1 MSGSAVR
8 QGGVYIE
15 IGADPR
21 KFFAAVGKVN
31 ARIGQ
36 MGRQL
41 ASAGAGIGGIGLGMV
56 APFAASVAAGTK
68 FQDTLLNIRASTGA
82 TAASIEEVRSASI
95 QMSQALGIGPTE
107 AAQGMLELLKAG
119 MGLPEV
125 LAGAGK
131 AALEFAKVGGID
143 VPTAA
148 VVMNDAMNVFK
159 VSADEAAN
167 TISAAADSSS
177 TSIASMAES
186 FAMSSA
192 VAALANQSIGDLSAA
207 LAILANNGVKGSD
220 AGTSVKTM
228 LLRLMAPAD
237 EAVGALTSIGLS
249 INSFRDANGKM
260 LPMVDIIRT
269 LNGALGNMDKAARDD
284 IFRRIFGSDAIR
296 AAAILTETGVEGF
309 GKMTD
314 AMKNALPVGDKFKIL
329 MSGMAGAG
337 IALLGA
343 LERLSIAVSD
353 AIGPAI
359 AKTVPIL
366 RGFIDGITNFVT
378 KNPKAVELIYNIA
391 AGAIAAGAAMVVA
404 GTAISVASSAVGTLL
419 AVTGAVIAPIG
430 MMGGAIALAGGAF
443 ASVIPG
449 LVVGAQAAGVAMI
462 SFGTATIGAMTAAGA
477 ATIGAM
483 SAAGS
488 AVAGFAAS
496 AFAPLLRFGGALR
509 GVFMSQFAI
518 ARFVGKSMT
527 GAFTTAFSKML
538 MSVGPLR
545 AAFTQLS
552 SLALAIGSDVVRA
565 VAPIGAAIAPV
576 ASGFVDAIR
585 SMGAWAAATAAAAGQ
600 YIARMAAVVAATV
613 ASAARVAA
621 AWATDLVAPVI
632 TGVSNV
638 IAQIGRYIASMALA
652 TGATIANVARM
663 GAAWVASLAP
673 ATAAWAASAAG
684 SIGRYIASTV
694 AAAAATVAN
703 AARIAVAWVASG
715 LPGLGA
721 FVAGS
726 VAALGT
732 YLGAAAAAVAGSVAS
747 ATAIAAAWLAPAAP
761 ILAIVGAIGLAG
773 AAAYSFGGTI
783 RNALSGIGDLAGQAG
798 AMIGEAFNAVV
809 ADATIVFGDLWKT
822 ATTTF
827 TGISEAIT
835 NGDLSGAMD
844 ILWAGLQAG
853 WLRGVEALMSY
864 VDPWIAAFQNTF
876 TYLGTEI
883 AVTWDTLW
891 TNIAAS
897 FNTFG
902 AYLQGAFDNI
912 INPILAS
919 WDVLEAGIRKAWIR
933 ISGIFKNAE
942 DKQAALDSVDAEM
955 KGRADQRGK
964 ERPGVNGR
972 VAQAE
977 NENAQAAKDSEART
991 RAMREGADA
1000 TAQGRLDANDQRKAD
1015 RRAET
1020 VAAEGRLAGMAQSQ
1034 TETRQG
1040 RSTADTLINQLDSA
1054 SSMDELRTIAAMIHD
1069 MNARGLLTNEQMTN
1083 YQNKVDASA
1092 ERIQEAESG
1101 KPTDAAKE
1109 AAGRGAADAS
1119 QSKTEMAGTFSASA
1133 ALGMGFGTTL
1143 QERIAKAAEQ
1153 TAVSTS
1159 QMAADGGG
1167 RFS

>member
-1 MSGSAVR
+1 MSSSAVR

-41 ASAGAGIGGIGLGMV
+41 ASAGSGLGGVGLGMV

-82 TAASIEEVRSASI
+82 TAQSIATVRDSSM

-107 AAQGMLELLKAG
+107 AAQGMLELMKAG
-119 MGLPEV
+119 MELPDV

-131 AALEFAKVGGID
+131 AALQFAKVGGID

-148 VVMNDAMNVFK
+148 VVMNDAMNVFG
-159 VSADEAAN
+159 VSAEEAAN

-177 TSIASMAES
+177 TSIASMSES

-192 VAALANQSIGDLSAA
+192 VAALAGQNIVDLSAS

-237 EAVGALTSIGLS
+237 EAIGAMTQLGLTVD
-249 INSFRDANGKM
+249 SFRGADGKM
-260 LPMVDIIRT
+260 LPMVEIIRT
-269 LNGALGNMDKAARDD
+269 LNGALGNMDRTARDD
-284 IFRRIFGSDAIR
+284 IFRRMFGSDAIR
-296 AAAILTETGVEGF
+296 AAAILTETGVDGF
-309 GKMTD
+309 GAMTKKM
-314 AMKNALPVGDKFKIL
+314 MEALPVSEKFKIL
-329 MSGMAGAG
+329 MSGMAGAA

-378 KNPKAVELIYNIA
+378 KNPKAVELVYNIA
-391 AGAIAAGAAMVVA
+391 AGAIAAGAAMAVA
-404 GTAISVASSAVGTLL
+404 GSAISVASSAVGTLL

-430 MMGGAIALAGGAF
+430 MLGTSIAAAGGAF
-443 ASVIPG
+443 SSVIPG
-449 LVVGAQAAGVAMI
+449 LIAGSQAAGVAMI
-462 SFGTATIGAMTAAGA
+462 SFGTSAVSSMTAAGA
-477 ATIGAM
+477 VTIRAM

-496 AFAPLLRFGGALR
+496 AFTPLIRFGGALQ

-576 ASGFVDAIR
+576 ASGFYDAIR
-585 SMGAWAAATAAAAGQ
+585 AVGGWAAATAAATGQ
-600 YIARMAAVVAATV
+600 YIARVGAAVAATV
-613 ASAARVAA
+613 VAKAQLVA
-621 AWATDLVAPVI
+621 AWAAELIAPVI
-632 TGVSNV
+632 AWATATATQV
-638 IAQIGRYIASMALA
+638 GRYIASLAAA
-652 TGATIANVARM
+652 TGATIVSGARM
-663 GAAWVASLAP
+663 AGVWLASLAP

-684 SIGRYIASTV
+684 SIGRYIASTI

-773 AAAYSFGGTI
+773 AAAYAFSGTI
-783 RNALSGIGDLAGQAG
+783 RNALSGIGELAGQAG
-798 AMIGEAFNAVV
+798 AMIGETFSAIV
-809 ADATIVFGDLWKT
+809 ADAMIVFGDLWKT
-822 ATTTF
+822 ATITF

-844 ILWAGLQAG
+844 VLWAGLQAG
-853 WLRGVEALMSY
+853 WLRGVEALMGY

-883 AVTWDTLW
+883 AATWDTLW
-891 TNIAAS
+891 TSIAGT

-919 WDVLEAGIRKAWIR
+919 WDVLEAGVRKAWIR

-942 DKQAALDSVDAEM
+942 EKKAALDGVDAEM
-955 KGRADQRGK
+955 AGRAEQRAK
-964 ERPGVNGR
+964 DRPGISGR

-977 NENAQAAKDSEART
+977 KENAQASKDSEERT
-991 RAMREGADA
+991 RAMRENADA
-1000 TAQGRLDANDQRKAD
+1000 TAQSRLDENEQRKAD

-1020 VAAEGRLAGMAQSQ
+1020 VAAESRVAGLSQSQ

-1040 RSTADTLINQLDSA
+1040 RKTGDTLIDQLDSA

-1069 MNARGLLTNEQMTN
+1069 LNARGLLTAEQKTQ
-1083 YQNKVDASA
+1083 YDDKIDAA
-1092 ERIQEAESG
+1092 TERVQQSESG
-1101 KPTDAAKE
+1101 KPTDAAKD
-1109 AAGRGAADAS
+1109 AADRGAADAA
-1119 QSKTEMAGTFSASA
+1119 QSKTEVAGTFSASA
-1133 ALGMGFGTTL
+1133 AIGMGFGTSL
-1143 QERIAKAAEQ
+1143 QERIAKASEQ
-1153 TAVSTS
+1153 TAASTS
-1159 QMAADGGG
+1159 QMAAEGGG

>member
-1 MSGSAVR
+1 MSSSAVR

-21 KFFAAVGKVN
+21 KFFAAVSKVN

-41 ASAGAGIGGIGLGMV
+41 ASAGAGLGGIGLGMV
-56 APFAASVAAGTK
+56 VPFAASVAAGAK
-68 FQDTLLNIRASTGA
+68 FESTLLNIRASTGA
-82 TAASIEEVRSASI
+82 TAASIEEVRAASM

-107 AAQGMLELLKAG
+107 AAQGMLELMKAG
-119 MGLPEV
+119 MSLPDV

-131 AALEFAKVGGID
+131 AALQFAKVGGID

-186 FAMSSA
+186 FSMSSA
-192 VAALANQSIGDLSAA
+192 VAALANQSIGDLSAT

-237 EAVGALTSIGLS
+237 EAVGALTQLGLS
-249 INSFRDANGKM
+249 VNSFRGADGKM
-260 LPMVDIIRT
+260 MPMVDIIRT
-269 LNGALGNMDKAARDD
+269 LNGALGGMDKAARDD

-378 KNPKAVELIYNIA
+378 KNPKAVELIYKIA

-404 GTAISVASSAVGTLL
+404 GGAISLASSAVGMLL
-419 AVTGAVIAPIG
+419 AVTAAVIAPIG
-430 MMGGAIALAGGAF
+430 MLGGAITFAGGAF
-443 ASVIPG
+443 AAVIPG
-449 LVVGAQAAGVAMI
+449 MIMGAQAAGVAMI
-462 SFGTATIGAMTAAGA
+462 SFGTSAVSAMTAAGA
-477 ATIGAM
+477 VTISAM

-488 AVAGFAAS
+488 AVVGFAAS
-496 AFAPLLRFGGALR
+496 AFAPLLRFGGALQ

-518 ARFVGKSMT
+518 ARFVGRSMT
-527 GAFTTAFSKML
+527 GAFTMAFSKML
-538 MSVGPLR
+538 MSMAPLR
-545 AAFTQLS
+545 VAFTQLS
-552 SLALAIGSDVVRA
+552 SLAIAIGSDVMRA
-565 VAPIGAAIAPV
+565 VAPLGAAIAPI
-576 ASGFVDAIR
+576 ATGFVDAIR
-585 SMGAWAAATAAAAGQ
+585 AMGAWAAATAAAAGQ
-600 YIARMAAVVAATV
+600 YIARMAAVAAATI

-621 AWATDLVAPVI
+621 AWATQLVAPVV
-632 TGVSNV
+632 TGVSSV

-652 TGATIANVARM
+652 AGATVANVARM
-663 GAAWVASLAP
+663 GAAWLATLAP

-703 AARIAVAWVASG
+703 AARIGVAWVASG

-747 ATAIAAAWLAPAAP
+747 AIAISAAWLAPAAP
-761 ILAIVGAIGLAG
+761 ILAIAGAIGLAG
-773 AAAYSFGGTI
+773 AAAYSFGGAI

-798 AMIGEAFNAVV
+798 AVIGETFNAVV
-809 ADATIVFGDLWKT
+809 ADASIVFADLGKT
-822 ATTTF
+822 ASTTF
-827 TGISEAIT
+827 TGISDAIT

-844 ILWAGLQAG
+844 ILWAGLHAG
-853 WLRGVEALMSY
+853 WLRGVEALMGY
-864 VDPWIAAFQNTF
+864 IDPWVSFFQNTF

-883 AVTWDTLW
+883 AATWDTLW
-891 TNIAAS
+891 TSLAGA

-933 ISGIFKNAE
+933 ISGIFQDGE
-942 DKQAALDSVDAEM
+942 EKQRELDGVDNEM

-964 ERPGVNGR
+964 DRPGINSR
-972 VAQAE
+972 VAKAE
-977 NENAQAAKDSEART
+977 GENAQASKDSDART
-991 RAMREGADA
+991 TAMREDADA
-1000 TAQGRLDANDQRKAD
+1000 TAQGRLDTNEQRRKD
-1015 RRAET
+1015 RRAAT
-1020 VAAEGRLAGMAQSQ
+1020 VAAEGRVEGLTQAQTQ
-1034 TETRQG
+1034 TRQG
-1040 RSTADTLINQLDSA
+1040 RSTGDTLIDQMDSA

-1069 MNARGLLTNEQMTN
+1069 LHSRGLLTDEQKG
-1083 YQNKVDASA
+1083 QFDGKIDASA

-1101 KPTDAAKE
+1101 KPTDAAKD
-1109 AAGRGAADAS
+1109 AADRGAADAA
-1119 QSKTEMAGTFSASA
+1119 QSKTEVAGTFSASA
-1133 ALGMGFGTTL
+1133 ALGMGFGSSV
-1143 QERIAKAAEQ
+1143 QERIAKASEQ
-1153 TAVSTS
+1153 TATSTS

>member
-1 MSGSAVR
+1 MSSSAVR

-41 ASAGAGIGGIGLGMV
+41 ASAGAGLGGVGLGMV

-82 TAASIEEVRSASI
+82 TAASIESVRAASM

-107 AAQGMLELLKAG
+107 AAQGMLELMKAG
-119 MGLPEV
+119 MGLPDV

-131 AALEFAKVGGID
+131 AALQFAKVGGID

-237 EAVGALTSIGLS
+237 EAIGALTQLGLTVD
-249 INSFRDANGKM
+249 SFRGADGKM

-269 LNGALGNMDKAARDD
+269 LNGALGNMDKTARDD

-296 AAAILTETGVEGF
+296 AAAILTETGVDGF

-314 AMKNALPVGDKFKIL
+314 AMKNALPVGEKFKIL

-404 GTAISVASSAVGTLL
+404 GGAISLASSAVGTLL

-430 MMGGAIALAGGAF
+430 MLGSAIALAGGAF

-449 LVVGAQAAGVAMI
+449 MIAGAQTAGVAMV
-462 SFGTATIGAMTAAGA
+462 SFGTSAVSAMAAAGR
-477 ATIGAM
+477 
-483 SAAGS
+483 
-488 AVAGFAAS
+488 AVAGFGVAAIT
-496 AFAPLLRFGGALR
+496 PLLNFGGALQ

-518 ARFVGKSMT
+518 ARFVGRSMT
-527 GAFTTAFSKML
+527 GAFTTAFSKMV

-545 AAFTQLS
+545 TAILRS
-552 SLALAIGSDVVRA
+552 SMVLTRLAPLAVAIGSDVMRA
-565 VAPIGAAIAPV
+565 VAPIGAAIAPI

-585 SMGAWAAATAAAAGQ
+585 AMGAWAAATAAAAGQ

-621 AWATDLVAPVI
+621 AWATELVAPVVA
-632 TGVSNV
+632 GVSSV
-638 IAQIGRYIASMALA
+638 IMQVGRYIASMALA
-652 TGATIANVARM
+652 AGATVANVAKM

-773 AAAYSFGGTI
+773 SAAYAFSGTI
-783 RNALSGIGDLAGQAG
+783 RNALSGIGSLAGQAG

-822 ATTTF
+822 ATITF
-827 TGISEAIT
+827 SGISDAIT

-883 AVTWDTLW
+883 AATWDTLW
-891 TNIAAS
+891 TIVAGS

-933 ISGIFKNAE
+933 ISGIFKNAQ
-942 DKQAALDSVDAEM
+942 DKQAALDSVDSEM
-955 KGRADQRGK
+955 KGRAEKRGK
-964 ERPGVNGR
+964 ERPGINGR
-972 VAQAE
+972 VAKAE
-977 NENAQAAKDSEART
+977 EENAKASKESEDRK
-991 RAMREGADA
+991 RAMRADADA
-1000 TAQGRLDANDQRKAD
+1000 TAQGRLDENEQRKAD

-1020 VAAEGRLAGMAQSQ
+1020 NAAEANLAGLSQSQ
-1034 TETRQG
+1034 TEKKQG
-1040 RSTADTLINQLDSA
+1040 RKTGDTLIDQLDSA
-1054 SSMDELRTIAAMIHD
+1054 TSMDELRTIAAMIHD
-1069 MNARGLLTNEQMTN
+1069 LHSRGLLTDAQMES
-1083 YQNKVDASA
+1083 YQSKVDASA
-1092 ERIQEAESG
+1092 ERIQESESG

-1109 AAGRGAADAS
+1109 AADRGAADAA
-1119 QSKTEMAGTFSASA
+1119 QSKTEMAGSFSANA
-1133 ALGMGFGTTL
+1133 VLGMGFGSSL

-1153 TAVSTS
+1153 TATYTG

>member
-21 KFFAAVGKVN
+21 KFFAAVGRVN

-41 ASAGAGIGGIGLGMV
+41 ASAGAGLGGVGLSMV

-82 TAASIEEVRSASI
+82 TAASIEQVRASSM

-107 AAQGMLELLKAG
+107 AAQGMLELMKAG
-119 MGLPEV
+119 MELPDV

-131 AALEFAKVGGID
+131 AALQFAKVGGID

-159 VSADEAAN
+159 VSAEEAAN

-192 VAALANQSIGDLSAA
+192 VAALAGQNITDLSAA

-237 EAVGALTSIGLS
+237 EAVGALTQLGLTV
-249 INSFRDANGKM
+249 NSFRDANGKM
-260 LPMVDIIRT
+260 MPMVDIIRT

-296 AAAILTETGVEGF
+296 AAAILTETGVDGF
-309 GKMTD
+309 ESMTEKM
-314 AMKNALPVGDKFKIL
+314 KGALPVGEKFKML

-378 KNPKAVELIYNIA
+378 TNPKAVELIYKIA

-404 GTAISVASSAVGTLL
+404 GGAISIASSAVGTLL
-419 AVTGAVIAPIG
+419 AVTSAVIAPIG
-430 MMGGAIALAGGAF
+430 LMGSAIAAAGGAF

-449 LVVGAQAAGVAMI
+449 LIAGAQMAGVAMI
-462 SFGTATIGAMTAAGA
+462 GFGASAVSAMTAAGA
-477 ATIGAM
+477 VTISAM
-483 SAAGS
+483 SAAAS
-488 AVAGFAAS
+488 AVTGFAAS
-496 AFAPLLRFGGALR
+496 AFAPLLRFGGALQ

-518 ARFVGKSMT
+518 ARFVGRSMT
-527 GAFTTAFSKML
+527 GAFTTAFSRML
-538 MSVGPLR
+538 MSLAPLR
-545 AAFTQLS
+545 VAFTQLS
-552 SLALAIGSDVVRA
+552 SLAIAIGSDVVRA

-585 SMGAWAAATAAAAGQ
+585 AIGAWATATAVAAGQ

-621 AWATDLVAPVI
+621 AWATEFVAPVV
-632 TGVSNV
+632 TGVSSV
-638 IAQIGRYIASMALA
+638 IVQIGRYIASMAMA
-652 TGATIANVARM
+652 AGATVANVARM

-684 SIGRYIASTV
+684 SIGRYIASTI

-726 VAALGT
+726 VAAIGT

-761 ILAIVGAIGLAG
+761 ILAIAGAIGLAG

-798 AMIGEAFNAVV
+798 AMIGETFNAVV
-809 ADATIVFGDLWKT
+809 ADASIVFGDLLKT
-822 ATTTF
+822 ASITF
-827 TGISEAIT
+827 NGISEAIT

-853 WLRGVEALMSY
+853 WLRGVDALMSY
-864 VDPWIAAFQNTF
+864 VDPWIAFFQNTF

-883 AVTWDTLW
+883 AATWDTLW
-891 TNIAAS
+891 TAIAGT

-942 DKQAALDSVDAEM
+942 EKQAALDSVDAEM
-955 KGRADQRGK
+955 NGRAEQRGK
-964 ERPGVNGR
+964 DRPGINDR

-977 NENAQAAKDSEART
+977 KENAQASKESDNRT
-991 RAMREGADA
+991 RAMRDNADA
-1000 TAQGRLDANDQRKAD
+1000 TAQGRLDENQQRKAD
-1015 RRAET
+1015 RRAAV
-1020 VAAEGRLAGMAQSQ
+1020 VAAEGRVAGLSQSQ
-1034 TETRQG
+1034 TEKRQG
-1040 RSTADTLINQLDSA
+1040 RSTGDTLIDQLDSA

-1069 MNARGLLTNEQMTN
+1069 LNARGLLTNAQMEN
-1083 YQNKVDASA
+1083 YQSKVDAA
-1092 ERIQEAESG
+1092 TERVQEAESG
-1101 KPTDAAKE
+1101 KPTDAAKN
-1109 AAGRGAADAS
+1109 AADRGAADAA
-1119 QSKTEMAGTFSASA
+1119 QSKTEIAGTFSANA
-1133 ALGMGFGTTL
+1133 ALGMGFGSSL
-1143 QERIAKAAEQ
+1143 QERIAKATEQ
-1153 TAVSTS
+1153 TATSTS

>member
-41 ASAGAGIGGIGLGMV
+41 ASAGAGVGGIGLGMV

-82 TAASIEEVRSASI
+82 TAQSIESVRAASM

-107 AAQGMLELLKAG
+107 AAQGMLELMKAG
-119 MGLPEV
+119 MELPDV

-131 AALEFAKVGGID
+131 AALQFAKVGGID

-159 VSADEAAN
+159 VSGEEAAN

-192 VAALANQSIGDLSAA
+192 VAALAGQNITDLSAA

-237 EAVGALTSIGLS
+237 EAIGALTQLGLTV
-249 INSFRDANGKM
+249 NSFRDANGKM

-269 LNGALGNMDKAARDD
+269 LNASLGNMDKAARDD

-296 AAAILTETGVEGF
+296 AAAILTETGVDGF
-309 GKMTD
+309 GAMTEKM
-314 AMKNALPVGDKFKIL
+314 NGALPVGEKFKIL

-404 GTAISVASSAVGTLL
+404 GGAISLASSAVGTLL

-430 MMGGAIALAGGAF
+430 MMGSAIALAGGAF

-449 LVVGAQAAGVAMI
+449 MIAGAQMAGVAMV
-462 SFGTATIGAMTAAGA
+462 SFGTSTVAALA
-477 ATIGAM
+477 P
-483 SAAGS
+483 AGR
-488 AVAGFAAS
+488 AITGFAVSSIA
-496 AFAPLLRFGGALR
+496 ALLNFGGALQ
-509 GVFMSQFAI
+509 GVFVSQFAI
-518 ARFVGKSMT
+518 ARFVGRSMT
-527 GAFTTAFSKML
+527 GAFTTAFSKMV

-545 AAFTQLS
+545 SAIRGVGVV
-552 SLALAIGSDVVRA
+552 LARLAPLAIAIGSDIARA
-565 VAPIGAAIAPV
+565 VAPIGAAIAPI
-576 ASGFVDAIR
+576 ASGFVGAIR
-585 SMGAWAAATAAAAGQ
+585 AMGAWAAATAVAAGQ

-621 AWATDLVAPVI
+621 AWATQFVAPVV

-638 IAQIGRYIASMALA
+638 VIQIGRYIASMALA
-652 TGATIANVARM
+652 AGATVANVARM

-761 ILAIVGAIGLAG
+761 ILAIAGAIGLAG
-773 AAAYSFGGTI
+773 ALAYSFGGTI

-798 AMIGEAFNAVV
+798 AVIGETFNAVV
-809 ADATIVFGDLWKT
+809 ADASIVFGDLWKT
-822 ATTTF
+822 ATITF
-827 TGISEAIT
+827 NGISEAIT
-835 NGDLSGAMD
+835 NGDLAGAMD
-844 ILWAGLQAG
+844 ILWLGLQAG

-864 VDPWIAAFQNTF
+864 VDPWVAFFQNTF

-883 AVTWDTLW
+883 AATWDTLW
-891 TNIAAS
+891 TSLAGA

-933 ISGIFKNAE
+933 ISGIFKDGE
-942 DKQAALDSVDAEM
+942 EKQRELDSVDNEM
-955 KGRADQRGK
+955 KGRAEKRGK
-964 ERPGVNGR
+964 ERPGINSR

-977 NENAQAAKDSEART
+977 QENANASRESEERT
-991 RAMREGADA
+991 RAMRADADA
-1000 TAQGRLDANDQRKAD
+1000 TAQSRLDENERRKAE
-1015 RRAET
+1015 RRAGVT
-1020 VAAEGRLAGMAQSQ
+1020 AVEGRLEGMAQAQ
-1034 TETRQG
+1034 TSKKQG
-1040 RSTADTLINQLDSA
+1040 RQTGDTLIDQLDSA

-1069 MNARGLLTNEQMTN
+1069 LHSRGLLTDSQMEQ
-1083 YQNKVDASA
+1083 YQSKVDASA
-1092 ERIQEAESG
+1092 ERIQDAESG
-1101 KPTDAAKE
+1101 KPTDAAKD
-1109 AAGRGAADAS
+1109 AADRGAADAA
-1119 QSKTEMAGTFSASA
+1119 QSKTEVAGTFSANA
-1133 ALGMGFGTTL
+1133 ALGMGFGSSL
-1143 QERIAKAAEQ
+1143 QERIAKASEQ
-1153 TAVSTS
+1153 TAASTS
-1159 QMAADGGG
+1159 QMAAEGGG